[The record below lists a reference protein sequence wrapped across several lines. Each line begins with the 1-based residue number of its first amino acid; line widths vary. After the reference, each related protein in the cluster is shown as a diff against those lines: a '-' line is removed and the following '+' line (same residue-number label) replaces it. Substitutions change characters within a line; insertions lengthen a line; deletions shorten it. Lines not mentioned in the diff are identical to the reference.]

1 MAIHNA
7 YTKEQLA
14 FLVENSHLDY
24 AQVTALFN
32 AAFKLDKTIKSIALV
47 CSRNGFHCKKTP
59 RPQGLKRH
67 YKNGSSSFF
76 KKGCEPNNR
85 SEIGAER
92 LRKNDGYIEI
102 KTPCGW
108 EMKQRVVWEREN
120 GEIPRG
126 HVIFFKDSNRQNCD
140 LDNLVCVPRGVIT
153 IANRFFQFKSY
164 PREAHETVF
173 LMSHLKHKLHNPTQ
187 PKTKESL
194 C

>member
-1 MAIHNA
+1 MARHNA
-7 YTKEQLA
+7 YTAEQIAWLFA
-14 FLVENSHLDY
+14 HSHLDY

-32 AAFKLDKTIKSIALV
+32 ETFSTSKTIENIALV
-47 CSRNGFHCKKTP
+47 CSRNGFHCKKNA
-59 RPQGLKRH
+59 RPKGLKRN
-67 YKNGSSSFF
+67 YKNGSPSQFQ
-76 KKGCEPNNR
+76 KGCEPNNR

-92 LRKNDGYIEI
+92 LRPKDGYIEV
-102 KTPCGW
+102 KTERGW
-108 EMKQRVVWEREN
+108 EMKQRVAWEREN
-120 GEIPRG
+120 GEIPKG

-187 PKTKESL
+187 P
-194 C
+194 